1 MGIYAEIKEQVTARE
16 VAERYGY
23 RISRNGMMRC
33 PFHDDKTPSM
43 KIDRNFICFGCQEK
57 GDVIRFAEKLF
68 DLKPYDAAQK
78 LIADFGLTV
87 TVPESGNSPPKK
99 KQKQKSKAKRRSEKF
114 QKSVDRIYSTY
125 CDYLHLLNDWRYR
138 YAPET
143 PEDDLHPMFVEA
155 LQKTNYVEYL
165 LDGLFY
171 GSPEDK
177 AQIVIE
183 KGKEI
188 DALERRIAEY
198 KFGAAGGTGQNDGCD
213 GRSSSGR
220 AAEAGA

>member
-138 YAPET
+138 YTPET
-143 PEDDLHPMFVEA
+143 
-155 LQKTNYVEYL
+155 
-165 LDGLFY
+165 
-171 GSPEDK
+171 PEDK

-198 KFGAAGGTGQNDGCD
+198 KSGAAGGTGQNDGCD